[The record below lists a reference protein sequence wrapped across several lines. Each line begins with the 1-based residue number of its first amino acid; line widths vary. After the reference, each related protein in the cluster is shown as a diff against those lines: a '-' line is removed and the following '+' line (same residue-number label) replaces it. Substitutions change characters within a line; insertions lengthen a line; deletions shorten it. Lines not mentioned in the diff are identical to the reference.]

1 MSYILRTHME
11 KTRNLIFEHDMDAK
25 RGKKDTQKHIENYNQ
40 EYDETHSKGDLF
52 WRTRV
57 GMWLI
62 RYTDDSKA

>member
-1 MSYILRTHME
+1 ME

-25 RGKKDTQKHIENYNQ
+25 RGNKDTQKHIENYNQ

-57 GMWLI
+57 GM
-62 RYTDDSKA
+62 